1 MVVYKAAKKDCSVTE
16 VMTHYDVNRASRAQ
30 YIMAM
35 LINKNSAFGK
45 FGKHQANLTKKK
57 MPFVCL
63 FLASVVSTLT
73 LLLRLW
79 RIKNAL
85 GPTVASILPC
95 LEDREAMSFLAFD
108 NYHAILAT
116 ISFQVT
122 SGLDQRKRR
131 FNAYMF
137 RATSSRRT
145 LTHQEQLAKMFASRI
160 SISCQTFTVPYMHQ
174 DW

>member
-1 MVVYKAAKKDCSVTE
+1 
-16 VMTHYDVNRASRAQ
+16 MTHYDVNRASRAQ

-45 FGKHQANLTKKK
+45 FGEHQASLIKKK
-57 MPFVCL
+57 MPLVL
-63 FLASVVSTLT
+63 SSVVSTLT

-85 GPTVASILPC
+85 GQIVASILPC
-95 LEDREAMSFLAFD
+95 LEDREAMSFSAFD
-108 NYHAILAT
+108 NYNAILAT

-122 SGLDQRKRR
+122 SGLDQRKRC
-131 FNAYMF
+131 FNAYVF

-160 SISCQTFTVPYMHQ
+160 GISCKTFTVPYMHQ